1 MNTLT
6 EAIHDY
12 VGMRQSLGFKLVQVE
27 GWLKDFA
34 TFMDTHGKTWVTTEL
49 ALQWAVQPVGGQ
61 PDTWAKRLTAVRG
74 FARYRSATDAR
85 CEIPESGLLANR
97 RRRAKPYLYSENEIS
112 NLLAAARAL
121 KSDSGLRGQT
131 YYCLFGLL
139 AVAGLRISEAL
150 ALQRHDVNL
159 QQGLLTIR
167 GTKFD
172 KSRLVP
178 LHESTRGILAQY
190 ARRRDTAFGHAVAA
204 NFLLSERGNAL
215 STSTVRRTFR
225 QLSVQIGLRGP
236 KDHSGPR
243 LHDYR
248 HRFATETLLKW
259 YRSGEDIDRRL
270 PALSTFMGHSRTSDT
285 YWYISACPELMGE
298 AARRLEQRWE
308 RST

>member
-6 EAIHDY
+6 EAVHDY

-61 PDTWAKRLTAVRG
+61 PATWAKRLTAVRG

-85 CEIPESGLLANR
+85 SEIPESGLLASR
-97 RRRAKPYLYSENEIS
+97 QRRAKPYLYSESEIS
-112 NLLAAARAL
+112 NLLAAACAL
-121 KSDSGLRGQT
+121 KSDNGLRGQT

-167 GTKFD
+167 GAKFG

-190 ARRRDTAFGHAVAA
+190 AQRRDAAFDHAVAA
-204 NFLLSERGNAL
+204 NFLLSERGKAL

-236 KDHSGPR
+236 KDRSGPR

-248 HRFATETLLKW
+248 HRFATETLLRW
-259 YRSGEDIDRRL
+259 YRSGEDIERRL

-308 RST
+308 